1 VILVDTTIWVDH
13 FRSGDPGLEALLDN
27 VRILGHPHVIGEL
40 ALGGLRRRQM
50 ILNALQRLPQAIGA
64 TNSEVLHFVE
74 SNGLMGLGIGW
85 IDAHLLASARLS
97 SAALWTRDPRLQ
109 KAASSLGLA
118 YAPE

>member
-1 VILVDTTIWVDH
+1 MILVDTTIWVDH
-13 FRSGDPGLEALLDN
+13 LRSGDPILEALLND
-27 VRILGHPHVIGEL
+27 VRVLVHPHVIGEL

-50 ILNALQRLPQAIGA
+50 LLNALQRLPRATEA
-64 TNSEVLHFVE
+64 TNPEVLHFVE

-97 SAALWTRDPRLQ
+97 TAALWTRDSRLH
-109 KAASSLGLA
+109 KAASSLALA